1 MGIPPSLV
9 KETIYTFFPCTSHGR
24 FEPPFQLA
32 QPGETSHTLS
42 QTGPPPSNTIEVV
55 VALQPHFILLSQ
67 TQHHQHAVPASTE
80 AIPTPTPSS
89 SSASTSAPPVTTT
102 TTSPSNTP
110 TTSPSATPSTSASS
124 TPTRTTS
131 STEETSTSSEKESS
145 TKTTAKVTPTPTT
158 FVVVSTAVFTQ
169 SGSTFSS
176 LASSTVTSTLPTATA
191 DLNEDGSSSS
201 SGMSS
206 KTRNTIIGVVV
217 GIGGAALLAGLGVVA
232 YRIWG
237 RRKNSDESDGLMS
250 FGNTGHEK
258 TGSVSAAGTTSTS
271 PFQSTLENY
280 HAPARN
286 GNVNAS
292 SNF

>member
-1 MGIPPSLV
+1 MLSRPQLRLFSILALLFAITQATWLDANV
-9 KETIYTFFPCTSHGR
+9 YGR
-24 FEPPFQLA
+24 
-32 QPGETSHTLS
+32 
-42 QTGPPPSNTIEVV
+42 EVV
-55 VALQPHFILLSQ
+55 ARQQPSGSSDPGSQ
-67 TQHHQHAVPASTE
+67 ATTGGTDSGTTSSTSDE
-80 AIPTPTPSS
+80 GTTPT
-89 SSASTSAPPVTTT
+89 A
-102 TTSPSNTP
+102 TP
-110 TTSPSATPSTSASS
+110 TTSSSSTSVSVPPTTTPTSSPSVTPTTSASATPSASSSS
-124 TPTRTTS
+124 TPSSTTS
-131 STEETSTSSEKESS
+131 SAEETSSSSEKEST

-158 FVVVSTAVFTQ
+158 FVVVNTVVRTE

-176 LASSTVTSTLPTATA
+176 LASSTVTSTLPTGTA
-191 DLNEDGSSSS
+191 ALNSDGGSGS

-217 GIGGAALLAGLGVVA
+217 GIGGAILLAGLGVVA
-232 YRIWG
+232 FRIWG

-258 TGSVSAAGTTSTS
+258 PGSASATGTTGTS

-280 HAPARN
+280 HNPARN

>member
-1 MGIPPSLV
+1 M
-9 KETIYTFFPCTSHGR
+9 
-24 FEPPFQLA
+24 
-32 QPGETSHTLS
+32 LS
-42 QTGPPPSNTIEVV
+42 QPHLRLFAILTLLFAITQATWLDANVYGRDLNVRQAAESGSSAPGSQATGSGGGSGSAPTTSSSEEET
-55 VALQPHFILLSQ
+55 
-67 TQHHQHAVPASTE
+67 T
-80 AIPTPTPSS
+80 PTPTPSS
-89 SSASTSAPPVTTT
+89 SSASTSLPPVTTT
-102 TTSPSNTP
+102 SSSPSNTP
-110 TTSPSATPSTSASS
+110 TTSPSATPSSSSAS
-124 TPTRTTS
+124 TPTRTS
-131 STEETSTSSEKESS
+131 SSSAEETSTSSEKESS

-176 LASSTVTSTLPTATA
+176 LASSTVTSTLPTASA
-191 DLNEDGSSSS
+191 DLNKDGGSSS

-232 YRIWG
+232 FRIWG

-250 FGNTGHEK
+250 FGHPGHEK
-258 TGSVSAAGTTSTS
+258 SGSVSAAGTTGTS

-280 HAPARN
+280 HNPART